1 MRDALGQI
9 STENCKTKNK
19 TKMSCS
25 NRSLWELVGKYLTFC
40 FVAFGAADLSL
51 ETAPRLRRCLAKGCR
66 KNVGV

>member
-25 NRSLWELVGKYLTFC
+25 NRSLWELVGKYLTFVSLHSVRLIYHWRQLRGC
-40 FVAFGAADLSL
+40 GGVWRKVAVKML
-51 ETAPRLRRCLAKGCR
+51 E
-66 KNVGV
+66 